1 MQLQRFVR
9 VDHVVIVSSDAE
21 KACQRLYDAT
31 GLLSIPG
38 GTHDGLGTRNRIVP
52 LGEGYLEVLEVHDAE
67 AAALNAFGRLGLAGL
82 RTAESAG
89 RTEHLAAWSA
99 AVGSVEDVAAQIGE
113 PTMAL
118 SRAGVSV
125 QVTGAD
131 LSAAD
136 PARPFFLER
145 SAGQVSPESLE
156 VEHRVQPTRIVR
168 MTAATA
174 EASAEW
180 LDPVPSGS
188 TILLV
193 ETAAVASLGKV
204 AIGFVDGSTVV
215 LTSSDPLGEREAHTR
230 A

>member
-1 MQLQRFVR
+1 MVL
-9 VDHVVIVSSDAE
+9 VSTDAE
-21 KACQRLYDAT
+21 RACQRLYDAT

-38 GTHDGLGTRNRIVP
+38 GTHGGLGTRNRIVP

-82 RTAESAG
+82 RAAEIAG

-99 AVGSVEDVAAQIGE
+99 AVGSAEDVADQIGE

-125 QVTGAD
+125 QITGAD
-131 LSAAD
+131 LAAAD

-145 SAGQVSPESLE
+145 SAGQVSPELIE

-168 MTAATA
+168 MTAATPDA
-174 EASAEW
+174 AAEW
-180 LDPVPSGS
+180 LEPVPSGS
-188 TILLV
+188 TVLIV
-193 ETAAVASLGKV
+193 DTAAKASLATV
-204 AIGFVDGSTVV
+204 AIGFVDGTTVV
-215 LTSSDPLGEREAHTR
+215 LTSSDPLGEREVHTR